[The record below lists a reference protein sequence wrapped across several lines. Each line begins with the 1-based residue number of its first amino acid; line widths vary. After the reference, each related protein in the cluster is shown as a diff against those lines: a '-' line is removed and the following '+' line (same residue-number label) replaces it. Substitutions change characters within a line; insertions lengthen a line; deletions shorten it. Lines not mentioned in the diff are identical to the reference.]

1 MAKAMVLIAD
11 GVEDLEFF
19 YPKIRLEEAGF
30 EVLVVGELAQEY
42 ETKHGY
48 KVDAQIAS
56 INDAL
61 ECSVLIIPGGTAP
74 DKLRQD
80 PQMLEITREMVNAG
94 KIVGAICHGPLVL
107 VSAKVVE
114 GRTMTSWPGIKDD
127 LVNAGADW
135 IDMPVVRDR
144 NMVTSRKP
152 DDLSAF
158 MEAIC
163 SMAEVARLYPEG
175 QTQ

>member
-1 MAKAMVLIAD
+1 MAKAIVLVAD

-19 YPKIRLEEAGF
+19 YPEIRLKEAGF
-30 EVLVVGELAQEY
+30 EVLVVGEQAKKY

-48 KVDAQIAS
+48 EVDAQIMSSDEAMAC
-56 INDAL
+56 D
-61 ECSVLIIPGGTAP
+61 VLIIPGGLAP

-80 PQMLEITREMVNAG
+80 LLVLEITREMVVAG

-144 NMVTSRKP
+144 NVVTSRNP
-152 DDLSAF
+152 DDLPVF
-158 MEAIC
+158 MGTIC
-163 SMAEVARLYPEG
+163 DMLGVAQLYPRG
-175 QTQ
+175 

>member
-1 MAKAMVLIAD
+1 MAKALVLIAD

-19 YPKIRLEEAGF
+19 YPKLRLEEAGF
-30 EVLVVGELAQEY
+30 EVLVIGGQAQKY
-42 ETKHGY
+42 ETKHEY
-48 KVDAQIAS
+48 EVDAQTISLDEAM
-56 INDAL
+56 
-61 ECSVLIIPGGTAP
+61 ECDVLIVPGGLAP

-80 PQMLEITREMVNAG
+80 PSMLEIAREMVNAG

-127 LVNAGADW
+127 LINAGADW

-144 NMVTSRKP
+144 NVVTSRNP
-152 DDLSAF
+152 DDLPAF
-158 MEAIC
+158 MGAVC
-163 SMAEVARLYPEG
+163 GMAEVARLYPEG
-175 QTQ
+175 QVQ

>member
-30 EVLVVGELAQEY
+30 EVLVVGGPTQKC

-48 KVDAQIAS
+48 EVDAQTAS
-56 INDAL
+56 INDAM
-61 ECSVLIIPGGTAP
+61 ECDVLIVPGGTAP

-80 PQMLEITREMVNAG
+80 LLILAITEEMVNAG
-94 KIVGAICHGPLVL
+94 KVVGAICHGPLVL

-144 NMVTSRKP
+144 NVVTSRNP
-152 DDLSAF
+152 DDLPEF
-158 MEAIC
+158 MGTIC

-175 QTQ
+175 RTQ